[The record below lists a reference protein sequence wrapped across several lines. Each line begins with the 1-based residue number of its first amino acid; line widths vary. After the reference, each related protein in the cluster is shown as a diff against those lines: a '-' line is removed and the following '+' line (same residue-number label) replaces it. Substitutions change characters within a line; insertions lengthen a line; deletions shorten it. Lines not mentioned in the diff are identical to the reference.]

1 MTNTS
6 KTTNSMV
13 KGALLLALAFVLTYL
28 EFAIIPGNTW
38 LKLDFSAVPI
48 LVAGLAFGP
57 TFGLLLTGLL
67 QVLVIAIQGTTTG
80 GVGQI
85 ANLIMV
91 GSFVFVASFMY
102 KRNKTTTGLI
112 IGLVLGTITLI
123 VAGFL
128 ANKFILLPL
137 YIKAFFGGA
146 FPGGDVAYNAYLYQM
161 VPLFNLIKGVVL
173 SVISGVVYS
182 RLGSFLNKEAWKYEH
197 MTGSKKTNNSF
208 VTR

>member
-6 KTTNSMV
+6 KSTNTMV

-38 LKLDFSAVPI
+38 LKLDLSAVPI

-67 QVLVIAIQGTTTG
+67 QVLVIAIQGSTTG

-91 GSFVFVASFMY
+91 GSFVVVASAIY
-102 KRNKTTTGLI
+102 KKNKSVKGLI
-112 IGLVLGTITLI
+112 VGLGAATMTLI
-123 VAGFL
+123 LTGFL
-128 ANKFILLPL
+128 SNRFILLPV
-137 YIKAFFGGA
+137 YIKLFFNGA
-146 FPGGDVAYNAYLYQM
+146 FPGGDAAYNAYLYQA

-173 SVISGVVYS
+173 SVTSALIYS
-182 RLGSFLNKEAWKYEH
+182 KLGSFLNKEAWKNQR
-197 MTGSKKTNNSF
+197 MTETNKLTKAVRS
-208 VTR
+208 